1 MADIATAKKTLDALK
16 KAHNSGDAVKAASLL
31 GTLKVR
37 ARNARCAAR
46 SFAGAQIWRFH
57 GRDARETT
65 AASTRVFFDARNKRD
80 F

>member
-1 MADIATAKKTLDALK
+1 
-16 KAHNSGDAVKAASLL
+16 VKAASLL

-65 AASTRVFFDARNKRD
+65 ADESD
-80 F
+80 